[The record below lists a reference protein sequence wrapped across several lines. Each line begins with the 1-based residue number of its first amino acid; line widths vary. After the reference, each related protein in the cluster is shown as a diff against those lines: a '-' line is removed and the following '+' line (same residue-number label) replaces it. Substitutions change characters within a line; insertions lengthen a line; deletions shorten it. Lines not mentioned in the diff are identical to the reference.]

1 MQANRAI
8 SRVAFI
14 CIFAVTNAAIAQA
27 PAQSQPP
34 TTSPA
39 PHPLQF
45 VDMKNVSNAGDAD
58 AQKAALVLD
67 RMVAALGGER
77 WMTITDIEQEGRS
90 ASFYKGTPN
99 GGYTL
104 FWSFHRVPD
113 HDRVEATKQRN
124 VVQIINRNDAWEIT
138 FQGKHRLEKD
148 VSEDFI
154 RRRDH
159 SIEAVLRTWLKKPG
173 NVLFYGGQR
182 MAERH
187 LADEVTVLT
196 GENDSVTLLVDS
208 NSHLPRT
215 RTFYWRDPVYKDKN
229 QDDETYDNW
238 HLADGLPSAF
248 IVTRYRN
255 ADMTRQVYLSK
266 VSYNQG
272 LPDAMFDADLEA
284 AKLLK

>member
-1 MQANRAI
+1 MRLDRSTRLHALHAVDDDLVAAMQAREHDAL
-8 SRVAFI
+8 
-14 CIFAVTNAAIAQA
+14 AVRF
-27 PAQSQPP
+27 
-34 TTSPA
+34 
-39 PHPLQF
+39 L
-45 VDMKNVSNAGDAD
+45 
-58 AQKAALVLD
+58 
-67 RMVAALGGER
+67 
-77 WMTITDIEQEGRS
+77 
-90 ASFYKGTPN
+90 
-99 GGYTL
+99 
-104 FWSFHRVPD
+104 
-113 HDRVEATKQRN
+113 
-124 VVQIINRNDAWEIT
+124 
-138 FQGKHRLEKD
+138 
-148 VSEDFI
+148 
-154 RRRDH
+154 
-159 SIEAVLRTWLKKPG
+159 
-173 NVLFYGGQR
+173 
-182 MAERH
+182 AERH

-196 GENDSVTLLVDS
+196 DENDSVTLLVDS